1 MMREGR
7 GNYLTNLEAN
17 SERFPALL
25 EILPVNEGTRCLIL
39 TEVLTCSVKGCE
51 RLN

>member
-1 MMREGR
+1 MRDGR
-7 GNYLTNLEAN
+7 GNYLTGLEVN

-25 EILPVNEGTRCLIL
+25 EVLSVNEGTRCLIL
-39 TEVLTCSVKGCE
+39 TEALTCSVKGCE